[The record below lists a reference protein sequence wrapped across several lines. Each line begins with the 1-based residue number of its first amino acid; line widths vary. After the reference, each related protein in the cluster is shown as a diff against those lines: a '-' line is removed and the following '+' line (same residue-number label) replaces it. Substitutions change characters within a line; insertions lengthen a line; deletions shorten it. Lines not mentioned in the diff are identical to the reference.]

1 MITFPS
7 RKSVV
12 LFALSCAFLWFD
24 YLLVACAFAAVAG
37 WFWDGKDKVIDA

>member
-1 MITFPS
+1 MIILPS

-12 LFALSCAFLWFD
+12 LLSLSCALLWFD
-24 YLLVACAFAAVAG
+24 YLLVACILTAMAG